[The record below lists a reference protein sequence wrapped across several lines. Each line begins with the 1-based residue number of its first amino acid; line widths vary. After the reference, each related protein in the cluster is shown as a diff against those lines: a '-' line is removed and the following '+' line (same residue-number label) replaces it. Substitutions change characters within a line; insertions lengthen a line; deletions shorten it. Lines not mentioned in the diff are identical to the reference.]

1 MLQCDQ
7 FGKLICI
14 CYHVLWLQRNGKE
27 FLAPLS
33 TAEPIHIL
41 SRDSHWLL
49 FQNKNSRTERV

>member
-27 FLAPLS
+27 FLAPVS
-33 TAEPIHIL
+33 TAETIHIL
-41 SRDSHWLL
+41 SRDSHW
-49 FQNKNSRTERV
+49 FCSNKSSRTERV